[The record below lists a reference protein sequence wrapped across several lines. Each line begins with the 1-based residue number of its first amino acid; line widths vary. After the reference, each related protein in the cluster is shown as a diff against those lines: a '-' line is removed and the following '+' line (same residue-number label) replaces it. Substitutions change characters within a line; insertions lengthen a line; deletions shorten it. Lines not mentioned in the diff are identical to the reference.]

1 MSEKVKQSLTAI
13 ACTTHTVDM
22 TYNVDLTMFCWP
34 HPDLHAEILDD
45 AGADINDPVAV
56 EATLRE
62 YANDTAR
69 AIALGLASWEHV
81 SETGVVT
88 IYTNVALR
96 AKKQITNPRATH
108 YARPI
113 VGGEAS
119 DPDVKRAREFMNEG
133 MPDGSALWLGSAV
146 ATKYGY
152 AKAKA
157 PKAKSAKKRKTIKK

>member
-1 MSEKVKQSLTAI
+1 
-13 ACTTHTVDM
+13 M
-22 TYNVDLTMFCWP
+22 TFNVDLTMFCWP
-34 HPDLHAEILDD
+34 HPDLHAEILAD
-45 AGADINDPVAV
+45 ADADINDAVAV

-62 YANDTAR
+62 YANDSAR

-88 IYTNVALR
+88 IYTNVAIR

-108 YARPI
+108 YARPV

-133 MPDGSALWLGSAV
+133 MPNVAEGTTDGSALWLGSAV